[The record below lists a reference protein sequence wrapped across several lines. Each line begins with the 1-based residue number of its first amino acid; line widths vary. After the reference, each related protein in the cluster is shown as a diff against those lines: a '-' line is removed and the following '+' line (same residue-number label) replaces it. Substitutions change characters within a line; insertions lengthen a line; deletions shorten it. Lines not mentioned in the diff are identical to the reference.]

1 MDWKTPYTM
10 RMLAVHRCYVPC
22 CFGWGGC
29 PPIGQ
34 DWEGTSS
41 PSISDRIF
49 LRGMSLS
56 RVKPRSIIAG
66 STVPVRPGSECNYN
80 KGECRRN
87 PIMNS
92 LEELIHSGANGSES
106 TGHRLTES
114 KLEDLNTRTNPQ
126 VSGGGEGLV
135 EVERECSQYCYS
147 TFSGDT
153 SDVFNLFQN
162 DGLSVTSIRP
172 QHPRLPSSPF
182 GAQTQALDAGYSHS
196 TDTSRTFTEAFTEPG
211 PLNACIEMYKNNGPR
226 FHLAVKGNHTF
237 QNIVEKMPDS
247 SYGGK
252 TFEWMKVK
260 RSQPRM
266 GELKSSSNFCLWGHI
281 TSTLFYPLHS
291 SEWNDSMKMLLCSQY
306 LLNSFD
312 IVHATRW

>member
-1 MDWKTPYTM
+1 
-10 RMLAVHRCYVPC
+10 
-22 CFGWGGC
+22 
-29 PPIGQ
+29 
-34 DWEGTSS
+34 
-41 PSISDRIF
+41 
-49 LRGMSLS
+49 
-56 RVKPRSIIAG
+56 
-66 STVPVRPGSECNYN
+66 
-80 KGECRRN
+80 
-87 PIMNS
+87 MNS

-266 GELKSSSNFCLWGHI
+266 AKMQMPCGENYFATEHRMSSGCDQSEDIIHGQPTANGVPRTNFSTKQLTELEKEFHFNKYLTRARRVEIANSLQLSETQVKIWFQNRRMKQKKLQREGIVPGPGHASAPER
-281 TSTLFYPLHS
+281 TAL
-291 SEWNDSMKMLLCSQY
+291 Q
-306 LLNSFD
+306 
-312 IVHATRW
+312 TR